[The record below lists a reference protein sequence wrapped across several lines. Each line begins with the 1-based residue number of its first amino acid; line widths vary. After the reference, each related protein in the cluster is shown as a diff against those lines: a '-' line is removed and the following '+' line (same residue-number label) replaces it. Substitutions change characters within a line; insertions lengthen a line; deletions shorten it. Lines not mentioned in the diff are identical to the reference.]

1 MKSHVQIL
9 KFGGTSVGN
18 GERIRRVAQIIAH
31 TFNDPAEAFP
41 VVVVSAMSK
50 VTDQLLRI
58 AGHASAGEQEAYVYE
73 LKTLKQKHL
82 DAAEKAVNDSDR
94 RNVLQE
100 QLHSAFLLLEQDVAK
115 LRYIVSQSE
124 PVGAPLLFPSCS
136 PPAPLARRQCPQA
149 MPAGNVDAGE
159 TNTLSLPF
167 ATAAVAAWGER
178 LSVLLVAAAAADI
191 GLPAVPVR
199 EEVIITDH
207 PAMVGVPLAGTL
219 AEAGPMAEASAAT
232 TILRAASVAIG
243 PMAEASAA
251 TTIPRDAAS
260 CVYGSGGACLRHG
273 ARLRHEAIS
282 TVPLSEETRANA
294 QAIISPLI
302 AQQLIPITAGF
313 IARTTLGAVTTL
325 GRNGSDYSASVIGAA
340 LDCVEVTIYTDVDG
354 VLTADPRMVMNT
366 RLLAN
371 LSYAEAARLS
381 WFGAKVLH
389 PRTLIPIA
397 HRNIPVRVRNT
408 FRPMTRGTVVGPLGG
423 EGKQPSGAAAIT
435 VRRHLALVTVE
446 STDLF
451 GAPENAGQVFAL
463 AARAGAAP
471 VAICSSS
478 GHHLSFVVEEQAAS
492 SVVALLQHDMGT
504 WRVICQRGL
513 AACACIGSGFSA
525 DPMSPARAIT
535 ALAHEHIPVITQ
547 GASEPGIILII
558 EDQDSERALRCLHR
572 DLIAPVIPLVRHE
585 ARERKREAR

>member
-1 MKSHVQIL
+1 MKAHVQIL

-31 TFNDPAEAFP
+31 TFNNPAEAFP
-41 VVVVSAMSK
+41 VMVVSAMSK

-58 AGHASAGEQEAYVYE
+58 AGYAYAGEQEAYASE
-73 LKTLKQKHL
+73 LEALKQKHL
-82 DAAEKAVNDSDR
+82 DAAEKAVHNPESR
-94 RNVLQE
+94 HALQKE
-100 QLHSAFLLLEQDVAK
+100 LHSAFILLEQDIEN
-115 LRYIVSQSE
+115 IVTAAHTESDHCHPECNEGSQ
-124 PVGAPLLFPSCS
+124 P
-136 PPAPLARRQCPQA
+136 
-149 MPAGNVDAGE
+149 
-159 TNTLSLPF
+159 TLSLPF

-178 LSVLLVAAAAADI
+178 LSVLLVAAAAVDI

-199 EEVIITDH
+199 EEVIITEH
-207 PAMVGVPLAGTL
+207 PTMGEALPAGMAEGLLAG
-219 AEAGPMAEASAAT
+219 MAEASFD
-232 TILRAASVAIG
+232 
-243 PMAEASAA
+243 
-251 TTIPRDAAS
+251 TTIPVRDTHF
-260 CVYGSGGACLRHG
+260 VYSSGGARVN
-273 ARLRHEAIS
+273 HEAIS

-294 QAIISPLI
+294 QAIISPLV
-302 AQQLIPITAGF
+302 AQGIVPITAGF
-313 IARTTLGAVTTL
+313 IGRTILGAVTTL

-354 VLTADPRMVMNT
+354 VLTADPRLVMNT

-397 HRNIPVRVRNT
+397 HLNIPVRVRNT
-408 FRPMTRGTVVGPLGG
+408 FRPMTRGTVVGPQGK

-478 GHHLSFVVEEQAAS
+478 GHHLSFVVEEQAAA
-492 SVVALLQHDMGT
+492 SVVALLQHDMGS
-504 WRVICQRGL
+504 WRVRSRAGL
-513 AACACIGSGFSA
+513 AACACIGSGFTV

-535 ALAHEHIPVITQ
+535 ALARERIPVITQ
-547 GASEPGIILII
+547 GVSELGITLIV
-558 EDQDSERALRCLHR
+558 EDVDSERALRSLHR
-572 DLIAPVIPLVRHE
+572 DLIAPVIPLVRHAAPAQE
-585 ARERKREAR
+585 KKRESS